1 MYGPTSQPCSV
12 LLCYF
17 NNIRNV
23 TVWTGQNSQLLSFL
37 VLIQTY
43 GTQIVV
49 VAWRTTTT
57 TTTPVSAETVT
68 ETVTGPWCWCWRR
81 SGVTFT
87 EPVDGNALQLLF
99 GQTIFPEPFS
109 VPHTTYDLHDT
120 ENQTWQSQ
128 RDSQEKLV
136 WTTEEVSSW
145 TTSRI
150 LKNIYQDDTHHKDDH
165 ANYPSEGN
173 KVVGERERKLRLQDH
188 VRPAETGK
196 EKSHQI
202 LTEKTGWF

>member
-1 MYGPTSQPCSV
+1 MIYTTQKT
-12 LLCYF
+12 
-17 NNIRNV
+17 RRDNV
-23 TVWTGQNSQLLSFL
+23 
-37 VLIQTY
+37 
-43 GTQIVV
+43 
-49 VAWRTTTT
+49 
-57 TTTPVSAETVT
+57 
-68 ETVTGPWCWCWRR
+68 
-81 SGVTFT
+81 
-87 EPVDGNALQLLF
+87 
-99 GQTIFPEPFS
+99 
-109 VPHTTYDLHDT
+109 
-120 ENQTWQSQ
+120 

-202 LTEKTGWF
+202 LTEKTG

>member
-1 MYGPTSQPCSV
+1 MYGPTSQQCSV

-68 ETVTGPWCWCWRR
+68 GPRCWCWRR

-145 TTSRI
+145 TTSKI

-196 EKSHQI
+196 EKENSHQI